1 MRSLTRRQMLGLSLG
16 GLGLLLPSA
25 CSKHSLT
32 PGAQTT
38 DVSAA
43 DIDYYTCTMHPSVH
57 SKVPGKCPICGMEL
71 VPVRKQDAKATG
83 TGSVTAEASD
93 APKENTEFQVPVE
106 RQQLIGV
113 TYAAVVRKQ
122 VEINLRRVGRAEVA
136 ADKSFSYVAR
146 VDGYVQDLK
155 VSSPGQSV
163 TQGQPLLVIYSP
175 DLRSTEEELV
185 KLLNG
190 RDRATGMG
198 REAVDP
204 LIQAAEARL
213 RQWNIGETEIVQVE
227 NSRQA
232 SATLT
237 LRSPFNGVVSQ
248 VMTQPGAN
256 VKTGDKL
263 IEVLDLSMLWVW
275 AEFYEDDIGLLKLNQ
290 SLEITMAAFPEETFR
305 GQIAALNP
313 TVDPNKRTV
322 QVRIDL
328 PNPRGDLRPGMYA
341 NVMLRVD
348 GGESLAIPA
357 QAVLPTGER
366 MLVFVDRGQ
375 GNLLPCYVKLG
386 RLFSGAPDDQGNT
399 DYYQVL
405 SGLTDGEKVV
415 ASANFLIDAESQVQG
430 ALKDFVEPRKLGSGR
445 TRKDSHER

>member
-1 MRSLTRRQMLGLSLG
+1 
-16 GLGLLLPSA
+16 
-25 CSKHSLT
+25 
-32 PGAQTT
+32 
-38 DVSAA
+38 
-43 DIDYYTCTMHPSVH
+43 MHPSVH

-71 VPVRKQDAKATG
+71 VLVHKHDAAQ
-83 TGSVTAEASD
+83 AST

-113 TYAAVVRKQ
+113 TYATVAKKE
-122 VEINLRRVGRAEVA
+122 VELDLRRVGRAEVA

-155 VSSPGQSV
+155 VSSPGQKV
-163 TQGQPLLVIYSP
+163 TQGQPLLLIYSP
-175 DLRSTEEELV
+175 DLKSTEEELV

-204 LIQAAEARL
+204 LIQAAETRL
-213 RQWNIGETEIVQVE
+213 RQWNIGESEIAQLE

-232 SATLT
+232 AATLT
-237 LRSPFNGVVSQ
+237 LRSPFNGVANQ

-263 IEVLDLSMLWVW
+263 IEVLDLSTLWVW
-275 AEFYEDDIGLLKLNQ
+275 ADFYEDDIGLVKLDQ
-290 SLEITMAAFPEETFR
+290 SVEITMAAFPEQTFH
-305 GQIAALNP
+305 GQIAALSP

-328 PNPRGDLRPGMYA
+328 PNPRGNLRPGMYA
-341 NVMLRVD
+341 NVLLRVD
-348 GGESLAIPA
+348 VGESLAIPA
-357 QAVLPTGER
+357 QAALPTGER
-366 MLVFVDRGQ
+366 MVVFVDRGE
-375 GNLLPCYVKLG
+375 GKLLPRYVKLG
-386 RLFSGAPDDQGNT
+386 RLFSGPPDDRGNT

-405 SGLTDGEKVV
+405 SGLTGGERVV

-430 ALKDFVEPRKLGSGR
+430 ALKDFVEPQNLSGDR
-445 TRKDSHER
+445 ARKDSYER

>member
-25 CSKHSLT
+25 CSRQSSP
-32 PGAQTT
+32 PGAQT
-38 DVSAA
+38 DVSKG

-57 SKVPGKCPICGMEL
+57 AKVPGKCPICGMEL
-71 VPVRKQDAKATG
+71 VPVRKQNANATD
-83 TGSVTAEASD
+83 TGGATTQASTAA
-93 APKENTEFQVPVE
+93 KENTEFQVPVE

-122 VEINLRRVGRAEVA
+122 VEINLRRVGRTEVA

-155 VSSPGQSV
+155 VSSPGQNV
-163 TQGQPLLVIYSP
+163 TQGQPLLLIYSP
-175 DLRSTEEELV
+175 DLKSTEEELV

-190 RDRATGMG
+190 RERATGMG

-213 RQWNIGETEIVQVE
+213 RQWNIGQTEIAQLE
-227 NSRQA
+227 NTRQA
-232 SATLT
+232 SATLI
-237 LRSPFNGVVSQ
+237 LRSPFNGVVNQ
-248 VMTQPGAN
+248 VMAQPGAN

-263 IEVLDLSMLWVW
+263 IEVLDLSTLWVW
-275 AEFYEDDIGLLKLNQ
+275 AEFYEDDIGLLKLGQ
-290 SLEITMAAFPEETFR
+290 SADVTMAAFPEQTFR
-305 GQIAALNP
+305 GQIAALSP
-313 TVDPNKRTV
+313 TIDPNKRTV

-341 NVMLRVD
+341 NVILRVSA
-348 GGESLAIPA
+348 GESLVIPA
-357 QAVLPTGER
+357 QAALPTGER
-366 MLVFVDRGQ
+366 MLVFLDRGE
-375 GNLLPCYVKLG
+375 GKLLPRYVKLG
-386 RLFSGAPDDQGNT
+386 RLFAGPPDEQGNT
-399 DYYQVL
+399 DYYQVI
-405 SGLTDGEKVV
+405 SGLSDGDRVV

-430 ALKDFVEPRKLGSGR
+430 ALKDFSEPRNLSNDR
-445 TRKDSHER
+445 TRKDSYER